1 MGMNMTRNAGWV
13 SLVLVVLVTILLV
26 TPTRATETSFKYGG
40 YVKFDAM
47 VTHYNNGVPSAL
59 SPIREFH
66 IPALVPVGDTNKNHN
81 LDFHVKESRFN
92 FQTLTTFED
101 GRTLK
106 GYLEMDFLLSV
117 GGDERVSNSFNPRM
131 RHFYFATGPWL
142 FGQTWMTFMV
152 VILPDNL
159 DFIGAPEGVI
169 FGRQPQVRY
178 THGPWQFSL
187 ENPQMTVSDPR
198 AGQVGSLP
206 AHRRVVT
213 GSSGLPDIVA
223 RRNFK
228 GNWGRLGVAA
238 IVRQLRYVDDTYA
251 INDRGIGYGLTVGSE
266 IKVGKDDLKF
276 QATAGSGLGRYIG
289 LNFVDA
295 AVIDTT
301 NGQLSTIDKTAGFI
315 AYRHFWNEK
324 WRSTVD
330 ASVLYADN
338 PSLVKGSALNRDA
351 QSFSVNLLYS
361 PVPKWTVGLEFF
373 HARRRLENG
382 TDGWYERLQF
392 SARWDFGYLSSAN

>member
-1 MGMNMTRNAGWV
+1 MRTTRNAGWAT
-13 SLVLVVLVTILLV
+13 LLLVVLATILVV
-26 TPTRATETSFKYGG
+26 TPTWATKTSFKYGG

-47 VTHYNNGVPSAL
+47 SSYYNNGVPGAL
-59 SPIREFH
+59 NPVRDFH
-66 IPALVPVGDTNKNHN
+66 IPALVPVGDTDKNYT

-92 FQTLTTFED
+92 FQTVTTLEN
-101 GRTLK
+101 GRTLR
-106 GYLEMDFLLSV
+106 GYLELDFLLSM

-152 VILPDNL
+152 VILPDDL
-159 DFIGAPEGVI
+159 DFVGAPEGVI

-187 ENPQMTVSDPR
+187 ENPELTVSDPR
-198 AGQVGSLP
+198 AGQVGSFP
-206 AHRRVVT
+206 AYRRVVT

-228 GNWGRLGVAA
+228 GDWGKTGVAA

-251 INDRGIGYGLTVGSE
+251 IDDREIGYGLTLGSE
-266 IKVGKDDLKF
+266 IKIGKDDLKF

-289 LNFVDA
+289 LNLVNA
-295 AVIDTT
+295 AVIDTA
-301 NGQLSTIDKTAGFI
+301 NGQLKTIDEAAGFI

-324 WRSTVD
+324 WRTTVD
-330 ASVLYADN
+330 ASVFYGDN
-338 PSLVKGSALNRDA
+338 PEVAKGSALNRDA
-351 QSFSVNLLYS
+351 QSFSANVLYS
-361 PVPKWTVGLEFF
+361 PVPKWTVGVEWF

-382 TDGWYERLQF
+382 IDGWYQRLQF
-392 SARWDFGYLSSAN
+392 SARWDFGYLSAAN